1 MLIMAILR
9 FSYNKSEQQMKNMMQ
24 VEQEQPWKREEAFNV
39 ALTALFPRLSDE
51 GLDFQAGKE
60 VAAPAP
66 GLGL

>member
-1 MLIMAILR
+1 
-9 FSYNKSEQQMKNMMQ
+9 MKNMMQ